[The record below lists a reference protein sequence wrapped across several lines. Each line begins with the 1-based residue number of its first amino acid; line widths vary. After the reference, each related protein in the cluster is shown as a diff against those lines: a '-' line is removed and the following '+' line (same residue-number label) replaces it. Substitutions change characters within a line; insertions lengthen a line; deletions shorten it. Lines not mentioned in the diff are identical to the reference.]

1 MRVFELAKKMGISSK
16 ELMVILDGMDI
27 HVKSHMGA
35 LTEDD
40 VQAVLKKGKVTP
52 TKGVS
57 KKGKAKKSEAP
68 AAAPKKK
75 RFVLIKKK
83 APPQESTEVEEPTT
97 LEAEPIES
105 VPTPSVETVTLSE
118 EPPIAEIPAVEETEA
133 LPTEKEAPEI
143 EVPVQT
149 ADEAPVATEAP
160 ILTKEKEASVA
171 PKADTAPQA
180 KDAAKKDAEA
190 EKKKEK
196 KKAKPELRENL
207 KKEFAV
213 KAKEKVKR
221 AKRGEWDPTA
231 GAQSAEAAAES
242 RKWQDFKP
250 IHKKDERR
258 TSRKSHGR
266 SAVDAAK
273 PRRKSIKIQEG
284 ITVKEF
290 SELIGQKIPTIIA
303 KLMELGKMST
313 INEPIGLDEAALIAE
328 DFDVKAEMI
337 SEKTE
342 EEILMQT
349 GEEDPEAQLPR
360 PPVITIMGHVDHGK
374 TSLLDAIRETKVTE
388 GEAGGITQHIGA
400 YMVSVGDKKITF
412 LDTPGHEAF
421 TAMRARGAN
430 VTDIVVLVVAADDGV
445 MPQTIEAI
453 NHAKSAKVPIIVAIN
468 KIDKPG
474 ANPERVKQALSEYEL
489 IPEEWGGETIFM
501 AVSAKEK
508 TGLDPLLEMILLQ
521 SDVLELK
528 ANPDKPMTG
537 VIIEAKIERGRG
549 PVATVLVQEGTLK
562 VGSAFVTGSH
572 YGKVRSMINDKGK
585 RVKEATPSMPVEVI
599 GLDGVPLAG
608 DTFIAVSDDRVA
620 KEVAGNRTQNKR
632 DAKLAQVNRVTLDDL
647 YQEIQD
653 GSAQELNV
661 IIKSDVQ
668 GSSEALK
675 DALQKLSTDT
685 VKLQVIHF
693 SVGSVTESD
702 ILLAAASKA
711 IIIGFNIRPESKARE
726 LAEKEKVDIRLYS
739 IIYEVIADVRLAME
753 GLLEPTLKERVLGRI
768 EVREIFSVPKQGTIA
783 GAYVTEGMVSR
794 TCSGI
799 RVIRDN
805 AVVFEGKVS
814 SLRRFKDDVKEVQ
827 TGYECGI
834 GIENFNDIQ
843 VGDVFE
849 PYIFDK
855 IPAKL
860 ESV

>member
-1 MRVFELAKKMGISSK
+1 MGTDSKALMAVLEKMG
-16 ELMVILDGMDI
+16 I

-40 VQAVLKKGKVTP
+40 VQAVLKKGGLGQA
-52 TKGVS
+52 KGAQ
-57 KKGKAKKSEAP
+57 KKGKAQKSGAT

-83 APPQESTEVEEPTT
+83 TAPTETESPELDIPPDGIEAEESTTAP
-97 LEAEPIES
+97 
-105 VPTPSVETVTLSE
+105 
-118 EPPIAEIPAVEETEA
+118 
-133 LPTEKEAPEI
+133 APEI
-143 EVPVQT
+143 VAPSLEAPLAVSLDHT
-149 ADEAPVATEAP
+149 ETEAPVAASSPPEEETVIAAAIEAEAP
-160 ILTKEKEASVA
+160 SLAAPMDDEVGLVESEAVA
-171 PKADTAPQA
+171 SPPVNETTVEVEDGETQ
-180 KDAAKKDAEA
+180 
-190 EKKKEK
+190 KKKEK
-196 KKAKPELRENL
+196 KKGKSEPRESL
-207 KKEFAV
+207 KKELAS
-213 KAKEKVKR
+213 KAKEKTKKGR
-221 AKRGEWDPTA
+221 RGEWDPTA
-231 GAQSAEAAAES
+231 GAQTLEGSAEA

-258 TSRKSHGR
+258 SSRKGHGR
-266 SAVDAAK
+266 PVVDAAK
-273 PRRKSIKIQEG
+273 PRKKSIKIQEG

-290 SELIGQKIPTIIA
+290 SELIGQKVTTIIG

-313 INEPIGLDEAALIAE
+313 LNEAIGLDEAALIAE
-328 DFDVKAEMI
+328 SFDVKAELI

-342 EEILMQT
+342 DEILMQN
-349 GEEDPEAQLPR
+349 EPEDPTARVAR

-400 YMVSVGDKKITF
+400 YMVTVGDKKITF

-430 VTDIVVLVVAADDGV
+430 VTDIVILVVAADDGV

-453 NHAKSAKVPIIVAIN
+453 NHAKSAKVPIVVAIN

-474 ANPERVKQALSEYEL
+474 ANPERIKQALTEYQL
-489 IPEEWGGETIFM
+489 VPEEWGGETIFLE
-501 AVSAKEK
+501 VSAKAK
-508 TGLDPLLEMILLQ
+508 TGLEALLEMILLQ

-528 ANPDKPMTG
+528 ANPEKPMTG

-549 PVATVLVQEGTLK
+549 PVATVLVREGTLK

-585 RVKEATPSMPVEVI
+585 RVKEAGPSMPVEVI

-608 DTFIAVSDDRVA
+608 DTFITVADDRVA
-620 KEVAGNRTQNKR
+620 KEVATSRTQNKR
-632 DAKLAQVNRVTLDDL
+632 DAKLSQIRRVTLDDL

-653 GSAQELNV
+653 GSAHELNV

-668 GSSEALK
+668 GSSEALSSS
-675 DALQKLSTDT
+675 LEKLSTPS
-685 VKLQVIHF
+685 VKLQVIHA

-702 ILLAAASKA
+702 ILLAAASNA
-711 IIIGFNIRPESKARE
+711 IVIGFNIRPESKARE

-739 IIYEVIADVRLAME
+739 IIYEAIADVRSAME

-768 EVREIFSVPKQGTIA
+768 EVREIFTVPKQGTIA
-783 GAYVTEGMVSR
+783 GSYVTEGMVSR
-794 TCSGI
+794 NCSGV
-799 RVIRDN
+799 RVLRDN
-805 AVVFEGKVS
+805 GVLYDGKLS

-843 VGDVFE
+843 VGDVLE
-849 PYIFDK
+849 PYVFDK